1 MKNAFLKN
9 KLVSDSVYY
18 YAGKIIPGLVGFFS
32 VPIFIR
38 LFGTSLYGEY
48 SLLISTILLLST
60 FLSGWIGQSFMRFYT
75 KKTEKATYIY
85 IAYKMLIIGLIVV
98 SPVIIVVLFFF
109 NNSILVILVLLA
121 VYYFLSVFSFLSIE
135 LRTKLLS
142 KKTVIADSIR
152 AVTFISLVLMLFYV
166 FRSKGNNLLLI
177 LFFGN
182 LMSYLIGSLILKKK
196 FFSFSNIVAVYKLK
210 IEKKHLNEMLSYGIP
225 IAFWMVTAYLLN
237 ISDRYVIKY
246 YLDYESVGLYSGV
259 YDIFYKFMTFV
270 FMPLLMAFQPIII
283 KLYNEGKKEK
293 VKKYLQKVISL
304 QIIVFIVLLIIVI
317 ILKEK
322 IVYDFLKLKSATAVS
337 IVIPIFIGSFIWNLS
352 MFVHKPLELKQKTI
366 LMLYG
371 VLIAFLI
378 NLSGNLI
385 FIPKYGIIAAAY
397 TTLAGTFFYL
407 LFVIA
412 VLRFKKLM

>member
-1 MKNAFLKN
+1 MGHPFFKN
-9 KLVSDSVYY
+9 KLINDTFFYY
-18 YAGKIIPGLVGFFS
+18 TGKIIPGLVGFFS

-38 LFGTSLYGEY
+38 LFGTPLYGEY
-48 SLLISTILLLST
+48 SLLISTILLMST
-60 FLSGWIGQSFMRFYT
+60 FFSGWIGQSFMRFYT
-75 KKTEKATYIY
+75 KKTDKVIYIY
-85 IAYKMLIIGLIVV
+85 IAYKMLIIGLIVA
-98 SPVIIVVLFFF
+98 SPIIIIVLFFL
-109 NNSILVILVLLA
+109 NNSIIVILVLLA
-121 VYYFLSVFSFLSIE
+121 VYFFLSVFSFLSIE

-142 KKTVIADSIR
+142 KKMVIADSIR
-152 AVTFISLVLMLFYV
+152 AVTFISFVLMLFYI
-166 FRSKGNNLLLI
+166 FHSKGNNLLLL

-196 FFSFSNIVAVYKLK
+196 FFSFSTIFAVYKLK

-246 YLDYESVGLYSGV
+246 YMDYKSVGLYSGV

-293 VKKYLQKVISL
+293 VKKYLKKIISL

-317 ILKEK
+317 IFKEK
-322 IVYDFLKLKSATAVS
+322 IVYDFLKLKSAKAVS
-337 IVIPIFIGSFIWNLS
+337 IVIPIFIGSFIWNIS

-378 NLSGNLI
+378 NLTGNLI

-397 TTLAGTFFYL
+397 TTLAGTITYLVFILFYL
-407 LFVIA
+407 KKNVI
-412 VLRFKKLM
+412 